1 MLFFLLFLPFIAI
14 LFILGLHPL
23 KSYKI
28 ALYFSILNLLEIS
41 YIIHMFD
48 SLTSNFQFQFFT
60 TYITIG
66 LDGISLWLIW
76 LTNLLMIIL
85 ILYSWKNIKM
95 NIK

>member
-1 MLFFLLFLPFIAI
+1 MLLILLFLPLIAI
-14 LFILGLHPL
+14 ILIQSLRDF
-23 KSYKI
+23 KSYSI
-28 ALYFSILNLLEIS
+28 ALFFSILNFIQIS
-41 YIIHMFD
+41 YMIHMFD

-60 TYITIG
+60 TYITLG

>member
-1 MLFFLLFLPFIAI
+1 M
-14 LFILGLHPL
+14 LFILLLLPL
-23 KSYKI
+23 IAMIFIIIQRAKQSYSI
-28 ALYFSILNLLEIS
+28 ALFFSILNFLEIS

-60 TYITIG
+60 TYITLG